1 MAAGLGRIPED
12 RHGSVLADLSV
23 EQNLV
28 LEDVSRYRRGILLD
42 RRKVREHAQALIERF
57 SIKASP
63 TDTVGSLSGGNIQK
77 VLLARVL
84 SRNPRAIVVAQP
96 TRGLDVGAAEFVHRE
111 LLDRRAAGAAV
122 LLVSEDLEELLALSD
137 RLLVIYEGSI
147 VGELAVHEA
156 TPERLGLLMAGQA
169 A

>member
-28 LEDVSRYRRGILLD
+28 LEDVDHYRRGLFLD
-42 RRKVREHAQALIERF
+42 GRKVREHAQTLIQRF
-57 SIKASP
+57 SIKAAP
-63 TDTVGSLSGGNIQK
+63 TDPVGSLSGGNIQK

-84 SRNPRAIVVAQP
+84 ARDPQAIVVAQP

-111 LLDRRAAGAAV
+111 LLSRRAAGAAV
-122 LLVSEDLEELLALSD
+122 LLVSEDLEELLALAD
-137 RLLVIYEGSI
+137 RLVVIYEGAI